1 MNNEK
6 EALILKVKENLRID
20 NIPEEIKFMKNL
32 EEFYKNRDKLYL
44 IFFFLIIFLIYAVS
58 FFRKTIIWL
67 IVKSLGIF
75 ESNPNILVFILLLFG
90 LVKILFKFNKSI
102 YTFIFGIIATILS
115 DYVLYKIKLIYILNN
130 IIKFIAFTFI
140 KIYFIFHVILSFYVA
155 HKISEFICR
164 VFGHIKAKNNN
175 KKIYTSNDEENINEI
190 LNKNQSAFI
199 LYSINSEPNNNF
211 YLKELS
217 KISDEKNG
225 KYPFIMTHYDNEFEK
240 KLYTLFFDEYSD
252 QSKFI
257 AIKGKEKKIMEQFPE
272 NENFALKIKEFVNK
286 YEFEEKKK
294 EEEEKEKKKEKGK
307 KDENK
312 TDNKENEN
320 KNEENNIQENKENIE
335 ELVE

>member
-1 MNNEK
+1 M
-6 EALILKVKENLRID
+6 
-20 NIPEEIKFMKNL
+20 
-32 EEFYKNRDKLYL
+32 
-44 IFFFLIIFLIYAVS
+44 
-58 FFRKTIIWL
+58 
-67 IVKSLGIF
+67 
-75 ESNPNILVFILLLFG
+75 
-90 LVKILFKFNKSI
+90 
-102 YTFIFGIIATILS
+102 
-115 DYVLYKIKLIYILNN
+115 
-130 IIKFIAFTFI
+130 
-140 KIYFIFHVILSFYVA
+140 
-155 HKISEFICR
+155 
-164 VFGHIKAKNNN
+164 
-175 KKIYTSNDEENINEI
+175 
-190 LNKNQSAFI
+190 
-199 LYSINSEPNNNF
+199 
-211 YLKELS
+211 KELS

-225 KYPFIMTHYDNEFEK
+225 KYPFIMIHYDNEFEK

>member
-1 MNNEK
+1 M
-6 EALILKVKENLRID
+6 
-20 NIPEEIKFMKNL
+20 
-32 EEFYKNRDKLYL
+32 
-44 IFFFLIIFLIYAVS
+44 
-58 FFRKTIIWL
+58 
-67 IVKSLGIF
+67 
-75 ESNPNILVFILLLFG
+75 
-90 LVKILFKFNKSI
+90 
-102 YTFIFGIIATILS
+102 
-115 DYVLYKIKLIYILNN
+115 
-130 IIKFIAFTFI
+130 
-140 KIYFIFHVILSFYVA
+140 
-155 HKISEFICR
+155 
-164 VFGHIKAKNNN
+164 
-175 KKIYTSNDEENINEI
+175 
-190 LNKNQSAFI
+190 
-199 LYSINSEPNNNF
+199 
-211 YLKELS
+211 KELS

-225 KYPFIMTHYDNEFEK
+225 KYPFIMIHYDNEFEK

-294 EEEEKEKKKEKGK
+294 EEEEKENKKEKGK

>member
-1 MNNEK
+1 M
-6 EALILKVKENLRID
+6 
-20 NIPEEIKFMKNL
+20 
-32 EEFYKNRDKLYL
+32 
-44 IFFFLIIFLIYAVS
+44 
-58 FFRKTIIWL
+58 
-67 IVKSLGIF
+67 
-75 ESNPNILVFILLLFG
+75 
-90 LVKILFKFNKSI
+90 
-102 YTFIFGIIATILS
+102 
-115 DYVLYKIKLIYILNN
+115 
-130 IIKFIAFTFI
+130 
-140 KIYFIFHVILSFYVA
+140 
-155 HKISEFICR
+155 
-164 VFGHIKAKNNN
+164 
-175 KKIYTSNDEENINEI
+175 
-190 LNKNQSAFI
+190 
-199 LYSINSEPNNNF
+199 
-211 YLKELS
+211 KELS

-225 KYPFIMTHYDNEFEK
+225 KYPFIMIHYDNEFEK

-320 KNEENNIQENKENIE
+320 KNEENNIKENKENIE